1 MTDAAKKRTVAIF
14 CGSKKGNDPL
24 FAEHAGRLGK
34 MLAGSGFD
42 IVYGGGD
49 SGLMGMVANEALLN
63 GASVIGVI
71 PRVLIPWEQ
80 YHKGLTQLII
90 TEDMHV
96 RKKTMYDLAEVA
108 IILPGGIGT
117 LDELFETLTWNQL
130 SIHNKKTFIL
140 NTNGFYS
147 SLIDHM
153 KRLEKND
160 FLYHP
165 VSESFSIHQD
175 PESLLDELVRG

>member
-24 FAEHAGRLGK
+24 FAEHAARLGK
-34 MLAGSGFD
+34 MLAGSGFN

-63 GASVIGVI
+63 
-71 PRVLIPWEQ
+71 
-80 YHKGLTQLII
+80 KGLTQLII

-96 RKKTMYDLAEVA
+96 RKKTMYDLADVA

-140 NTNGFYS
+140 NSNGFYS
-147 SLIDHM
+147 ALIDHM

-165 VSESFSIHQD
+165 VSESFSVHQD